1 VRQLYKIAQEAVTNA
16 IKHGKANEVQISLAN
31 SGEHVVVKVKNNGLP
46 FPDLKDQNPG
56 MGLRIMR
63 YRANV
68 IGASLDIRANRA
80 EGTVV
85 TCSLPIAA
93 GNGAPAMGQP
103 ANASSR
109 A

>member
-1 VRQLYKIAQEAVTNA
+1 MT
-16 IKHGKANEVQISLAN
+16 
-31 SGEHVVVKVKNNGLP
+31 VKNNGLP
-46 FPDLKDQNPG
+46 FPDLKDQSPG

-68 IGASLDIRANRA
+68 IGASLDVRANGG

-85 TCSLPIAA
+85 TCSLPISE
-93 GNGAPAMGQP
+93 GNGTAVAQES
-103 ANASSR
+103 AAR

>member
-1 VRQLYKIAQEAVTNA
+1 M
-16 IKHGKANEVQISLAN
+16 
-31 SGEHVVVKVKNNGLP
+31 KVKSNGLP

-68 IGASLDIRANRA
+68 IGASLDIRANGN
-80 EGTVV
+80 EGTIV

-93 GNGAPAMGQP
+93 GNGQTVGSEQESAA
-103 ANASSR
+103 R
-109 A
+109 